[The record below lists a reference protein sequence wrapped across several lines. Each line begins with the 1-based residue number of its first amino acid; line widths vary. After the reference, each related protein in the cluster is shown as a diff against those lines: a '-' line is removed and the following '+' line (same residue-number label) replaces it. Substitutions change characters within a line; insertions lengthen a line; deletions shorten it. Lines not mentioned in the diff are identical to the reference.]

1 MDTLRIGF
9 AQENITPE
17 PVGFY
22 LDGYGFRNRP
32 ADSVRDPLLAQ
43 LCVFEDAGGRHL
55 LVSLDLGG
63 LSLPYYQLVA
73 GQITAVCGIPAS
85 RMALCVVHTHSAPAG
100 GILAGIPL
108 NRDYLAH
115 LGEQIGHA
123 ALRALE
129 RAVPCTA
136 DFRILEH
143 PLTYSE
149 NRRGRSDRDPRI
161 REVSFRDEN
170 GVLRGVICSASCHAV
185 INTTY
190 AMSADFLAVL
200 NTRSTDECPYLYL
213 QSRGADVNPSCMTPV
228 EEGLKLLGEDL
239 AFPVWEAAAE
249 VREGIKLEGR
259 LESRFEYVS
268 VPMRYPGTPEEIAAD
283 IEASQK
289 EYLSLPTGSNEK
301 HYALQKLL
309 WLQHMQ
315 ADQAKGLPAEVRV
328 PLQVIRLPGV
338 FVFAFVPFEQLT
350 ATGNRIEE
358 LFVKAGY
365 PRERIWITGY
375 ANSVNGYLTPPELIA
390 CGDYEA
396 FESARWFDLPNT
408 SPESEPAVVAW
419 FAKAAEEA

>member
-1 MDTLRIGF
+1 MNPLRIGF

-32 ADSVRDPLLAQ
+32 ADSIRDPLYAK
-43 LCVFEDAGGRHL
+43 LCVMDDGAGPYL

-63 LSLPYYQLVA
+63 LSYPYYRMMDEVVSA
-73 GQITAVCGIPAS
+73 ASGIPVS
-85 RMALCVVHTHSAPAG
+85 RMSLCCVHTHSAPSG

-108 NRDYLAH
+108 NRDYLCH
-115 LGEQIGHA
+115 VGEQIGRA
-123 ALRALE
+123 ALRALD

-136 DFRILEH
+136 DFRILDE
-143 PLTYSE
+143 PLHYSI
-149 NRRGRSDRDPRI
+149 NRRGRADRDPRI
-161 REVSFRDEN
+161 REVSFRDEA
-170 GVLRGVICSASCHAV
+170 GVLRGVLCQASCHAV

-200 NTRSTDECPYLYL
+200 NTRSTDDCPYLYL
-213 QSRGADVNPSCMTPV
+213 QSRGADINPSCMTPV

-239 AFPVWEAAAE
+239 AQPVWKAAAE
-249 VREGIKLEGR
+249 VRKGMRPAGKLEVV
-259 LESRFEYVS
+259 FEHVTI
-268 VPMRYPGTPEEIAAD
+268 PMRYPGTPEEVAAD
-283 IEASQK
+283 IEATQK
-289 EYLSLPTGSNEK
+289 EYLSLEWGLNEK

-309 WLQHMQ
+309 WLRHMQ
-315 ADQAKGLPAEVRV
+315 DMQNAGEPAEIRV
-328 PLQVIRLPGV
+328 PLQLVRLPGG

-365 PRERIWITGY
+365 APERIWVTGY

-390 CGDYEA
+390 AHDYEA
-396 FESARWFDLPNT
+396 FESARWFDIPNT
-408 SPESEPAVVAW
+408 SIESEPAVVAW
-419 FAKAAEEA
+419 FAARA